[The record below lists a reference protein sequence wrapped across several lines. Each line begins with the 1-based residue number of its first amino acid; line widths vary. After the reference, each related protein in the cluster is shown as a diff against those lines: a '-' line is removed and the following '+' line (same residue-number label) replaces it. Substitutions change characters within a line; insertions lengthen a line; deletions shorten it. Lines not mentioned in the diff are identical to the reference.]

1 MERDQTPVRA
11 KSQEKETHTTEVSL
25 PGSNEIS
32 IDQPAILQVL
42 SPINATE
49 EKKEANNN
57 NVNSKPSFERK
68 QDANECPV
76 NVSPKS
82 SKDFVFETHNDENV
96 NDDANSSVKSL
107 VSSSSTENLAKTI
120 IIKETAPTTAKVTKA
135 EEKQETTSH
144 NSNPTP
150 HIPSK
155 NEEKSETIESE
166 ISDKQSKLEQK
177 EKEIEEVIVPT
188 TSAHQKATPNGEKPE
203 AKVTKAEETTS
214 HNSNTTPHIPTQ
226 NEEKSETKKELPEK
240 QSKLEQKEKET
251 EELIV
256 PTTSAPQKATP
267 SNGEKPEDSLDSKTP
282 ANESE
287 FDQEEKETEEIFISS
302 VPPSPSEDNVL
313 DIESHLIET
322 LNEATVHK
330 ESVGIKELPPAEE
343 ELKVGCS
350 KIETDVNVRS
360 VIEVEPAEVV
370 SKQPVE
376 QILETKAL
384 LQAAQIEENETPYLN
399 GDSGVHVNKA
409 DIEEVAQQLLQ
420 DIEEEVVKAFAEN
433 NFKINEPQQKVED
446 ENSNEKTE
454 NTKVVEAAKKT
465 ETASTETKNSTSL
478 NPFEEEEDEDQL
490 DGAQL
495 RSESQ
500 LSQVVD
506 QQLSEVTSILDSQTK
521 EAAAAAA
528 TATSS
533 CLKPPSSE
541 PHLKLVTVPTP
552 QTASEEEERKLF
564 IESLPPLQDPA
575 ATSDA
580 EKLALDCKKEYY
592 QSLKKYL
599 IQTATDRPPVPLQ
612 TYRWEDLR
620 RAKERGGYPWTH
632 LYNRPLGPDEEPEI
646 VLMLRKSQ
654 EIRFLSES
662 PKSNKKVRIDDQVLI
677 QETHPYLQELSEE
690 EEEDE
695 GHHSEHHLPRD
706 GDHENHSL
714 HSESFSCVS
723 DSVLATA
730 KAKAANRFSKVRRL
744 FRRRRYGN
752 RSNEDAQSLPDSF
765 TSAASLQRS
774 LEQVP
779 ASETTSQVEAA
790 TSPQEVHPIYEH
802 PKGPRCFPIMKK
814 LKSMADRQKK
824 RLNIKRL
831 HLGKDDKVAP
841 APGEEPKIINLKNS
855 PKAQRSDIA
864 HFEKQDS
871 DDILEI
877 EELDESPSRKRLG
890 RQGEA
895 EGEQGPSS
903 SIVEPE
909 EIIEIKDVVKPSSDA
924 AEGEEV
930 DAKKVEQAE
939 SESTTPPKKAPRLR
953 REHVYEEIDQP
964 DDTVMP
970 AAEELKFILDATSVD
985 ALKQSLATQDS
996 SAVKEV
1002 AASKNA
1008 IPLDRMGSS
1017 EEEVMGLPDRA
1028 TPERKSNTL
1037 LAPISSID
1045 SASSDEVG
1053 NKPQL
1058 QPVTEEEQEEEEAE
1072 AESEAAKES
1081 SHLKIESVK
1090 KEASPVPSEKKVVT
1104 FSHVEDEA
1112 EPHREDIELPAEQME
1127 AAKEANKLKA
1137 TVNDHEYEPIGMPS
1151 SDDKPSSEVKDQ
1163 HPSESQMAG
1172 GEEPQKTA
1180 EDYQKEI
1187 EEQFFKPAAGKPTPQ
1202 TELNVEADD
1211 EPLPDEA
1218 AAVDETGQ
1226 PKSGAMKSFMASAQD
1241 RGRKM
1246 QIGLKT
1252 QAGKLRTKFKPT
1264 PKKSPS
1270 SSPKAKERR
1279 KFKAPEFSKMKM
1291 PDIKRPDMSKF
1302 KDFKRPEFTK
1312 FSKPD
1317 MSKFKLPEM
1326 SGIKLGRSKSF
1337 KETETTVHDEDM
1349 SLEPPTKKGVEAT
1362 SPQKKLF
1369 DFNFGTYP
1377 RVLRKKKKP
1386 VEPESSFDTGTATEA
1401 TSVIPS
1407 TTTQPSVESSSSP
1420 QGDRGPGPVRSRWAD
1435 KFSDV
1440 SFNDSEGSR
1449 YRRYGSE
1456 LESFDRESSLERRM
1470 REDLEDTVSEEPH
1483 EGADSMGL
1491 LGVAADNKEFAQFDE
1506 ENRAI
1511 HEISNLRSR
1520 EFKRRPIVHQDS
1532 DVRSEE
1538 DAVGWTEKEIEKN
1551 ILLRKAE
1558 LEAEASY
1565 HKYQTDDVGRHDTQS
1580 TASSGKK
1587 VVLEEISE
1595 DEFFLRKR
1603 GISQDNIEINQYIR
1617 NAFRQQGDDYD
1628 KPING
1633 LQHVGQTREYVGD
1646 YDVPPPK
1653 PRRLHKVYQPQND
1666 SQEFGSYGDNFS
1678 VSQNGSDY
1686 FSGSGNQPP
1695 RRPMRKSRSRS
1706 KYSMDSQD
1714 VRYMDE
1720 EYLREPSH
1728 ENVSGVWNDLNVTGK
1743 ENIPVRHEHHLQQE
1757 DNDGGDDISRPQP
1770 PRRQKR
1776 RRDTSMDKDSF
1787 MNGFGG
1793 RSVSNSYLQPTEDVI
1808 VYRTEHEYHH
1818 VPIATPDKYS
1828 DSLSANKSTSHYD
1841 LDEQGSRGAMS
1852 MGQDDEAIDV
1862 TDKYVIEMLEND
1874 GYAVVRK
1881 EQIPKPTPP
1890 ARRKRYA
1897 HLPGDRYATMPNMRT
1912 KRSTPPPPDRPPPP
1926 RGYTPVSDVVMP
1938 TIRKSALSLDARP
1951 NYREDD
1957 YEEPGRPE
1965 SPRNLQSGDIIN
1977 KMKYRP
1983 LPPPPRP
1990 PREKRNRST
1999 SKGSEATTKSPLDAD
2014 EVDIVDGIE
2023 ESEERHFEEVEAST
2037 QTDPLPDDFV
2047 CEEFEITD
2055 DMKIIE
2061 PRIIPKT
2068 IEEMLQEELEKE
2080 LENVNHQVIDSEQLA
2095 RGLQRFRE
2103 SNQRSLS
2110 ERSRASSQADRSKSQ
2125 SRPQTP
2131 SAILVQSQSST
2142 PVMKDNSEPMLEASL
2157 IVRPIDDLELEE
2169 EELRREGLLT
2179 DESQHS
2185 GLEEHKDDLRVP
2197 VSEASYAPSSTDIDE
2212 ALGHLPSDQETQQ
2225 TDEEVERTLQRYRDE
2240 LDEIGRQLME
2250 TQTTSQEDIRESDR
2264 EERSEKWEHSDREEP
2279 SEKWEHSDR
2288 EEMLKEPW
2296 QLSDIEEMR
2305 SDLEEITSEREELKS
2320 DMEEITSEREEE
2332 LKSDVEALSEREQEE
2347 ELKSEKYE
2355 VEKSEKLPAEE
2366 LAPEAAEEE
2375 EEEEIPFEKEFTPL
2389 ATPSY
2394 RVETPTSPAP
2404 MPPPRRKS
2412 TTAIDS
2418 RYEAEEDEPLEETKE
2433 VAIMQTVAKTEEPV
2447 ASATASGLPAHISE
2461 LEVERLRVHALQAGQ
2476 IMVSQLHGQQIS
2488 SEEVECKSG
2497 NIVVKN
2503 IELPPGL
2510 IEDIVERVRQTE
2522 RSQHLTVETQT
2533 SQQNSDNEPSPQREV
2548 VPPPKPPRLRDLE
2561 AKAKQSEA
2569 PIVAAAAVAVQNTDE
2584 QTQTEGETAPPSV
2597 APVPPINVF
2606 PTAEYL
2612 QQLAPLAFYNL
2623 HRAQADMAEQ
2633 TERTRHRR
2641 SVSPAH
2647 GGGEEAHKSADSS
2660 DETTTRRRRT
2670 RSTRTPS
2677 PDDPQSVTKA
2687 GRKFITACSLSL
2699 AKIINQL
2706 TDYVRGNEPKEGV
2719 EDATGVRNSQVPALA
2734 VLFIV
2739 ITFCVLIFLM
2749 TGRSVHTHH
2758 WDYFNPPGHEGRP
2771 S

>member
-1 MERDQTPVRA
+1 MSTRRSASVGALPQEKKHFVSRNESAGGITLDVRCACQYFQSDSLLPERINPVDSRPNSRLDFQHDPQCAEYGYEEPMHVPGSFSPRPQAAHSPLPLTSASMAMHSISGDRKLLAGERITQPDPERQSMRSIGKHRSWDQASASVDISFVEKYPELEDTAKKRGLVVRSISDDDPQQQMQRGRQRFTSVDRMSNASGGGQRDPETMSMHSVRSLRRISRSPSKGDLFVADIKIDQPRRREQRSVSASRRSSNMDLYHSMPPHINVITPTPQPQMTNQPPSFQRQFTPQIIDQPPSGQFTPQRQFTPLRSPSPPGAMETGDIDYRIAKKPMSVDYMRPEDNKENRGFASNLPGEMRPQNRPIDVSKYKTSDENSTIVQQQQPQAYQPFGSPISASASPPPRPPMERPKSPLEETVAELEAIAAAQPIEQVRDDIKIKRLSPPLVEDVPRPSLHLDEETVIDIKRQINVVDIDKLVREEEEKARERA
-11 KSQEKETHTTEVSL
+11 KSKSPTRSMQRFSSPSRQMERFSPSRQDERFSPSRDMGSERFSPSRQLPSYGMERQQRDQLSPSRQMPSSGMDRQQRDQLSPSRFSPSRQLPSSAMDRQQRDQLSPSRQMDSLQLPQQQQLKRGHSPDRQTPSTTVVKKIASEQDLQQLPEDKATYSSRFKSFFGGKPKDEGNGLPEPTAAGRDRSPSPAPSILRMPSFLSKDKSVGQREKSPSPAPSAFRMPSIFSKNGKNREKSPSPMPGGEKPKKMSIFSMGKPVPVASTIVEGGTATITKKPDAEPMSIKVHETFSLKVDEMDQYMARPAKPPAPPAAASAGAAQTLSKSPSVPKSIGSREEYHEPEHVSTMDISEAFA
-25 PGSNEIS
+25 PVIIGRSSSSQFS
-32 IDQPAILQVL
+32 IDQQRQMALEFSSQERGLNTRPWGSSREPSVRRQPSDLQSSWGSREPSIHHHPEL
-42 SPINATE
+42 QGKPLFSAPIMMD
-49 EKKEANNN
+49 
-57 NVNSKPSFERK
+57 SSGSLPHS
-68 QDANECPV
+68 
-76 NVSPKS
+76 VSP
-82 SKDFVFETHNDENV
+82 DRNRHMHG
-96 NDDANSSVKSL
+96 L
-107 VSSSSTENLAKTI
+107 R
-120 IIKETAPTTAKVTKA
+120 
-135 EEKQETTSH
+135 
-144 NSNPTP
+144 
-150 HIPSK
+150 
-155 NEEKSETIESE
+155 
-166 ISDKQSKLEQK
+166 
-177 EKEIEEVIVPT
+177 
-188 TSAHQKATPNGEKPE
+188 
-203 AKVTKAEETTS
+203 
-214 HNSNTTPHIPTQ
+214 
-226 NEEKSETKKELPEK
+226 
-240 QSKLEQKEKET
+240 
-251 EELIV
+251 
-256 PTTSAPQKATP
+256 
-267 SNGEKPEDSLDSKTP
+267 
-282 ANESE
+282 
-287 FDQEEKETEEIFISS
+287 
-302 VPPSPSEDNVL
+302 SPSEQRPMQQQ
-313 DIESHLIET
+313 T
-322 LNEATVHK
+322 
-330 ESVGIKELPPAEE
+330 
-343 ELKVGCS
+343 
-350 KIETDVNVRS
+350 
-360 VIEVEPAEVV
+360 
-370 SKQPVE
+370 KQ
-376 QILETKAL
+376 K
-384 LQAAQIEENETPYLN
+384 
-399 GDSGVHVNKA
+399 
-409 DIEEVAQQLLQ
+409 
-420 DIEEEVVKAFAEN
+420 F
-433 NFKINEPQQKVED
+433 
-446 ENSNEKTE
+446 
-454 NTKVVEAAKKT
+454 
-465 ETASTETKNSTSL
+465 
-478 NPFEEEEDEDQL
+478 L
-490 DGAQL
+490 DGRTQ
-495 RSESQ
+495 SQ
-500 LSQVVD
+500 DRQPLTDSQDYLASARMTKTVSFHFD
-506 QQLSEVTSILDSQTK
+506 ERKSRLSEF
-521 EAAAAAA
+521 E
-528 TATSS
+528 
-533 CLKPPSSE
+533 
-541 PHLKLVTVPTP
+541 
-552 QTASEEEERKLF
+552 
-564 IESLPPLQDPA
+564 
-575 ATSDA
+575 
-580 EKLALDCKKEYY
+580 
-592 QSLKKYL
+592 
-599 IQTATDRPPVPLQ
+599 
-612 TYRWEDLR
+612 
-620 RAKERGGYPWTH
+620 
-632 LYNRPLGPDEEPEI
+632 
-646 VLMLRKSQ
+646 
-654 EIRFLSES
+654 
-662 PKSNKKVRIDDQVLI
+662 
-677 QETHPYLQELSEE
+677 
-690 EEEDE
+690 
-695 GHHSEHHLPRD
+695 
-706 GDHENHSL
+706 
-714 HSESFSCVS
+714 
-723 DSVLATA
+723 
-730 KAKAANRFSKVRRL
+730 
-744 FRRRRYGN
+744 N
-752 RSNEDAQSLPDSF
+752 RSA
-765 TSAASLQRS
+765 
-774 LEQVP
+774 
-779 ASETTSQVEAA
+779 
-790 TSPQEVHPIYEH
+790 
-802 PKGPRCFPIMKK
+802 
-814 LKSMADRQKK
+814 
-824 RLNIKRL
+824 
-831 HLGKDDKVAP
+831 
-841 APGEEPKIINLKNS
+841 
-855 PKAQRSDIA
+855 
-864 HFEKQDS
+864 
-871 DDILEI
+871 
-877 EELDESPSRKRLG
+877 G
-890 RQGEA
+890 R
-895 EGEQGPSS
+895 P
-903 SIVEPE
+903 
-909 EIIEIKDVVKPSSDA
+909 
-924 AEGEEV
+924 
-930 DAKKVEQAE
+930 
-939 SESTTPPKKAPRLR
+939 
-953 REHVYEEIDQP
+953 
-964 DDTVMP
+964 MP
-970 AAEELKFILDATSVD
+970 AAAGGK
-985 ALKQSLATQDS
+985 
-996 SAVKEV
+996 
-1002 AASKNA
+1002 ASYT
-1008 IPLDRMGSS
+1008 DRVYHG
-1017 EEEVMGLPDRA
+1017 R
-1028 TPERKSNTL
+1028 
-1037 LAPISSID
+1037 
-1045 SASSDEVG
+1045 
-1053 NKPQL
+1053 
-1058 QPVTEEEQEEEEAE
+1058 
-1072 AESEAAKES
+1072 
-1081 SHLKIESVK
+1081 
-1090 KEASPVPSEKKVVT
+1090 
-1104 FSHVEDEA
+1104 
-1112 EPHREDIELPAEQME
+1112 
-1127 AAKEANKLKA
+1127 
-1137 TVNDHEYEPIGMPS
+1137 DHEYEPIGMPS

>member
-1 MERDQTPVRA
+1 MERDQQTPVRGNS
-11 KSQEKETHTTEVSL
+11 KEKETHTEVSL

-49 EKKEANNN
+49 EKQEANNN
-57 NVNSKPSFERK
+57 NSNRNKPLHQQKE
-68 QDANECPV
+68 DANESPV
-76 NVSPKS
+76 NVSQQS
-82 SKDFVFETHNDENV
+82 SEDFYKTHNDENV
-96 NDDANSSVKSL
+96 NDDANSSVKNL
-107 VSSSSTENLAKTI
+107 VSSCSTENLAKTI
-120 IIKETAPTTAKVTKA
+120 IIKETAPAKTKTKEEEEEA
-135 EEKQETTSH
+135 ITPTSTPKTSSQSEEKQESETLTDS
-144 NSNPTP
+144 SFSEKATEVEQQE
-150 HIPSK
+150 K
-155 NEEKSETIESE
+155 EEKE
-166 ISDKQSKLEQK
+166 
-177 EKEIEEVIVPT
+177 
-188 TSAHQKATPNGEKPE
+188 
-203 AKVTKAEETTS
+203 
-214 HNSNTTPHIPTQ
+214 
-226 NEEKSETKKELPEK
+226 ELPEK
-240 QSKLEQKEKET
+240 ESEFKQLGKEAKISPEKET
-251 EELIV
+251 ELE
-256 PTTSAPQKATP
+256 Q
-267 SNGEKPEDSLDSKTP
+267 
-282 ANESE
+282 
-287 FDQEEKETEEIFISS
+287 QEKEAEEIIISS
-302 VPPSPSEDNVL
+302 VPPSPHAEETEDNVL

-343 ELKVGCS
+343 ELQVGCS
-350 KIETDVNVRS
+350 KIETDDNVRS
-360 VIEVEPAEVV
+360 VIEVEPAEVIT
-370 SKQPVE
+370 KQPVE

-384 LQAAQIEENETPYLN
+384 LQAAQIEETATPYLN
-399 GDSGVHVNKA
+399 GDSAAHVTKEEIEETVTAYLNGDSEVPLNKEDIKETSTAYLNGDSAVHVTKEE
-409 DIEEVAQQLLQ
+409 IEEVAQQLLQ
-420 DIEEEVVKAFAEN
+420 DIEKEVAKVFEENKFAVGQ
-433 NFKINEPQQKVED
+433 PQEETLVLK
-446 ENSNEKTE
+446 SNEKTDHSEVKEGQEANLPTTTPEDIPHE
-454 NTKVVEAAKKT
+454 NPSE
-465 ETASTETKNSTSL
+465 
-478 NPFEEEEDEDQL
+478 EDQL

-495 RSESQ
+495 RTESQ

-506 QQLSEVTSILDSQTK
+506 QQISEVTSILDSQKK

-528 TATSS
+528 TS
-533 CLKPPSSE
+533 CLKPPSE
-541 PHLKLVTVPTP
+541 PHLKLVAVPTP
-552 QTASEEEERKLF
+552 QTASEEAERKLF
-564 IESLPPLQDPA
+564 IDSLPHLQGA
-575 ATSDA
+575 AETSNA
-580 EKLALDCKKEYY
+580 EQLALDCKKEYY

-599 IQTATDRPPVPLQ
+599 IQSATDRPPVPLQ

-632 LYNRPLGPDEEPEI
+632 LYKRPLGPDEEPEI

-690 EEEDE
+690 EEDEE
-695 GHHSEHHLPRD
+695 GHHSEHHLATRD

-730 KAKAANRFSKVRRL
+730 KSKAAKRFSKVRRL
-744 FRRRRYGN
+744 FRRRRYGT

-779 ASETTSQVEAA
+779 STAPSETASQV
-790 TSPQEVHPIYEH
+790 TQQEVHPIYEH
-802 PKGPRCFPIMKK
+802 PKSPRCFPVMKK
-814 LKSMADRQKK
+814 LKSMAERQKK

-831 HLGKDDKVAP
+831 HLGRGDDKVAP

-877 EELDESPSRKRLG
+877 EELDESPSRKRLV
-890 RQGEA
+890 RQSETA
-895 EGEQGPSS
+895 EEERPSS

-909 EIIEIKDVVKPSSDA
+909 EIIEIKDVVQQTTAPAK
-924 AEGEEV
+924 ENEQEEV
-930 DAKKVEQAE
+930 DAKKVEQVDQDQDQS
-939 SESTTPPKKAPRLR
+939 SETPPKKAPRLR
-953 REHVYEEIDQP
+953 REHVYEEIDQSE
-964 DDTVMP
+964 DAAMP
-970 AAEELKFILDATSVD
+970 AAEDLKFILDATSVD
-985 ALKQSLATQDS
+985 ALKQSLATQDN

-1002 AASKNA
+1002 AASKNV

-1017 EEEVMGLPDRA
+1017 EEEVIGLTDRGA
-1028 TPERKSNTL
+1028 TPERKSNSL

-1045 SASSDEVG
+1045 SASSDEVAS
-1053 NKPQL
+1053 KPQL
-1058 QPVTEEEQEEEEAE
+1058 QPVTEEEQEEEEVTATD
-1072 AESEAAKES
+1072 A
-1081 SHLKIESVK
+1081 SHLKVESAASESRPALK
-1090 KEASPVPSEKKVVT
+1090 KEASPAPCEKKAVT

-1151 SDDKPSSEVKDQ
+1151 SEDKQSSSEVKDQ
-1163 HPSESQMAG
+1163 HTTESQMAAA
-1172 GEEPQKTA
+1172 EEPTKTA
-1180 EDYQKEI
+1180 EDYQREI
-1187 EEQFFKPAAGKPTPQ
+1187 EEQFFKPAPGKPTPQ
-1202 TELNVEADD
+1202 TELTIEAGDEEEPIPDD
-1211 EPLPDEA
+1211 AEA
-1218 AAVDETGQ
+1218 MEEAGQ
-1226 PKSGAMKSFMASAQD
+1226 AKSGGAMKNFMASAQD

-1246 QIGLKT
+1246 QMGLKT
-1252 QAGKLRTKFKPT
+1252 QAGKLRTKFKAT

-1291 PDIKRPDMSKF
+1291 PDIKRPDMAKF

-1337 KETETTVHDEDM
+1337 KESEATPTDEDM
-1349 SLEPPTKKGVEAT
+1349 SLEAASTKRDSAETST

-1386 VEPESSFDTGTATEA
+1386 IEPESSFDTGTATEA

-1407 TTTQPSVESSSSP
+1407 TATQPSVESSSSP

-1483 EGADSMGL
+1483 DSGDMGIL
-1491 LGVAADNKEFAQFDE
+1491 SGVTDNKEFAEFDE

-1538 DAVGWTEKEIEKN
+1538 DAVGWTEKEIQKN
-1551 ILLRKAE
+1551 ILLHKAE
-1558 LEAEASY
+1558 AEAEASY
-1565 HKYQTDDVGRHDTQS
+1565 HKYDDQGRHDTQS

-1617 NAFRQQGDDYD
+1617 QALRQGGDDYD
-1628 KPING
+1628 KPINS
-1633 LQHVGQTREYVGD
+1633 LQHVGQTRDYGD

-1653 PRRLHKVYQPQND
+1653 PRRLHKVYQPTND
-1666 SQEFGSYGDNFS
+1666 SQEFGSYGDNYS

-1686 FSGSGNQPP
+1686 FSGGGSGGAQPP

-1706 KYSMDSQD
+1706 KYSVDSQD

-1728 ENVSGVWNDLNVTGK
+1728 ENVSGVWNDLNMSSGGGLGVEGRVGK
-1743 ENIPVRHEHHLQQE
+1743 ENIPVRHEHHLE
-1757 DNDGGDDISRPQP
+1757 DDNEGDDISRPQP

-1776 RRDTSMDKDSF
+1776 RRDTSMDKDSYI
-1787 MNGFGG
+1787 NGFGG

-1828 DSLSANKSTSHYD
+1828 DSVSVNKSTSHYD
-1841 LDEQGSRGAMS
+1841 LDDQPTRGALTL
-1852 MGQDDEAIDV
+1852 GQDDEAIDV

-1890 ARRKRYA
+1890 ARRKRFA

-1912 KRSTPPPPDRPPPP
+1912 KRSTPPPERPPPP

-1951 NYREDD
+1951 NYRDDD

-1990 PREKRNRST
+1990 PREKRNRSM
-1999 SKGSEATTKSPLDAD
+1999 SKGSEAAKHQPGGAD

-2023 ESEERHFEEVEAST
+2023 SDATAERQFEEVEAST

-2131 SAILVQSQSST
+2131 SAILVERQSST
-2142 PVMKDNSEPMLEASL
+2142 PVMKDNNEPMLEASL

-2185 GLEEHKDDLRVP
+2185 GITEHKDELHVP
-2197 VSEASYAPSSTDIDE
+2197 VSEASYAPSSTDIDD

-2250 TQTTSQEDIRESDR
+2250 AQTTSQEDIRESDR
-2264 EERSEKWEHSDREEP
+2264 EERSEKWDVSDREEA
-2279 SEKWEHSDR
+2279 SEEKWDHSDR
-2288 EEMLKEPW
+2288 EEMLREPW

-2305 SDLEEITSEREELKS
+2305 SDLEEITSEREEPKS
-2320 DMEEITSEREEE
+2320 DMELMSEREEE
-2332 LKSDVEALSEREQEE
+2332 LKSDMEEIAMEMEKEQMKYETEAPIAEDKQEVEHEEQLQEE
-2347 ELKSEKYE
+2347 
-2355 VEKSEKLPAEE
+2355 AG
-2366 LAPEAAEEE
+2366 EEE

-2394 RVETPTSPAP
+2394 RVDTPTTPAP

-2412 TTAIDS
+2412 TTAIDL
-2418 RYEAEEDEPLEETKE
+2418 RFEDEQPEAKEETKE
-2433 VAIMQTVAKTEEPV
+2433 VAIMQTVAQTEQPV
-2447 ASATASGLPAHISE
+2447 ATSTTGLPAHISE

-2476 IMVSQLHGQQIS
+2476 IMVSQLHGQQIV
-2488 SEEVECKSG
+2488 SEELECKSG

-2522 RSQHLTVETQT
+2522 RSQHLTIETQT
-2533 SQQNSDNEPSPQREV
+2533 SPQNSSNEPSPQREV

-2561 AKAKQSEA
+2561 AKAKQSE
-2569 PIVAAAAVAVQNTDE
+2569 PVAVAKPPPNTDE
-2584 QTQTEGETAPPSV
+2584 QTQTDVEPATAPT
-2597 APVPPINVF
+2597 AVPPPLPATVF
-2606 PTAEYL
+2606 PSAEYL

-2633 TERTRHRR
+2633 SERIRRRR
-2641 SVSPAH
+2641 SVSPA
-2647 GGGEEAHKSADSS
+2647 GDEVHKTGDSS
-2660 DETTTRRRRT
+2660 DETVPRRRRT
-2670 RSTRTPS
+2670 RSARTPS
-2677 PDDPQSVTKA
+2677 PEDPQSVTKA

-2706 TDYVRGNEPKEGV
+2706 TDYIRGKEPKEGV
-2719 EDATGVRNSQVPALA
+2719 EDGTDVSTRHVPALA

-2739 ITFCVLIFLM
+2739 ITFCVLIFLL
-2749 TGRSVHTHH
+2749 TGRNVHTHH
-2758 WDYFNPPGHEGRP
+2758 WDYFNPPGQEGRP